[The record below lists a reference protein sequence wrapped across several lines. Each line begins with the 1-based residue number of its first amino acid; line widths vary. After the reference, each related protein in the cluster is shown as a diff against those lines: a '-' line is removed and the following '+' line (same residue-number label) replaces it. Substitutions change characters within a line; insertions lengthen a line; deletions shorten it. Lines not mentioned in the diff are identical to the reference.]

1 MTLRVRFHHHL
12 SDVTIHEAC
21 QLWCAVCFKIIYMGI
36 IITTGKAKASIIP
49 TRFLFCT
56 DLVCWKIDSVFVLH
70 RLGFCQ
76 KSTRFLS
83 KIDSVFSCT
92 DSIHWKFNSAFVVH
106 RLDPLK
112 NQLSFCVAL
121 TRCAEKSAPFLSC
134 TASIVSKVDSVGWK
148 IDSVFLAENQL
159 GFTLLAMASLLPSQ
173 PRSFL
178 NNTTVPAVVCMRIA
192 VDWQCTWSSS

>member
-12 SDVTIHEAC
+12 GDVTIHEAC

-83 KIDSVFSCT
+83 KIDSVFLL
-92 DSIHWKFNSAFVVH
+92 H

-112 NQLSFCVAL
+112 IQLGFCRAP
-121 TRCAEKSAPFLSC
+121 TWSAEKSTQFLCC
-134 TASIVSKVDSVGWK
+134 TDSVCWK
-148 IDSVFLAENQL
+148 IGSVFVLHRIDRLKSRL
-159 GFTLLAMASLLPSQ
+159 GGLKNRL
-173 PRSFL
+173 SFFG
-178 NNTTVPAVVCMRIA
+178 RKS
-192 VDWQCTWSSS
+192 TWFYIISYGIFVTISTQIFSK